1 MELTTAQNILVRP
14 VHAKKRSVARI
25 PDKDCRL
32 AIRVIE
38 HLHADR
44 SPSEMRF
51 RAFDDAPDLDTVA
64 LPNNII
70 SIEVK
75 GHDLAWLD
83 DLTAELS
90 EGVAIA
96 VEKLSPD
103 DDNGA
108 VRRIYEVDPGGLA
121 KGDAYGTPIDDEC
134 LRLHC
139 AEGEERQDERAED

>member
-1 MELTTAQNILVRP
+1 MEPTTAQNILVRP

-25 PDKDCRL
+25 PDKDGGL
-32 AIRVIE
+32 AIRVIK
-38 HLHADR
+38 HLDADR

-51 RAFDDAPDLDTVA
+51 RAFDDAPDLNTVA

-75 GHDLAWLD
+75 GHYLSWLD

-96 VEKLSPD
+96 VEKLAPD
-103 DDNGA
+103 DDNSA
-108 VRRIYEVDPGGLA
+108 VRRIQEIDPGGLA
-121 KGDAYGTPIDDEC
+121 KGDADGTPIDDEG

-139 AEGEERQDERAED
+139 AEGEERQHKRAED